1 MDPQERAALLDRAR
15 RTGIPRPELEAAVAI
30 LGAGS
35 NRDRVLRRAHA
46 QAWRLKAAGQQVPFW
61 LRVLDSRVH
70 AARRKPRPRP
80 AGLLAQ
86 IRSDEQRRGWVQ
98 LELTLGPLG
107 IVREAGPRPE
117 AAEEASDAAA

>member
-46 QAWRLKAAGQQVPFW
+46 QAWRP
-61 LRVLDSRVH
+61 
-70 AARRKPRPRP
+70 
-80 AGLLAQ
+80 
-86 IRSDEQRRGWVQ
+86 
-98 LELTLGPLG
+98 GPLSESPSSA
-107 IVREAGPRPE
+107 R
-117 AAEEASDAAA
+117 S

>member
-15 RTGIPRPELEAAVAI
+15 RPGVPRPELEAAVAV

-61 LRVLDSRVH
+61 LRVLDSRYH

-86 IRSDEQRRGWVQ
+86 IRSDEQRRGWIQ
-98 LELTLGPLG
+98 MELALGPLG
-107 IVREAGPRPE
+107 IVREKDPE
-117 AAEEASDAAA
+117 PAAREGQSRAA

>member
-15 RTGIPRPELEAAVAI
+15 RSGLPRADLEAAAAV
-30 LGAGS
+30 LGAGP

-46 QAWRLKAAGQQVPFW
+46 QAWRLKAAGREVPFW
-61 LRVLDSRVH
+61 LRVLDSRYH
-70 AARRKPRPRP
+70 SARRKPRPRP

-86 IRSDEQRRGWVQ
+86 IRSDEQRRGWTQ

-107 IVREAGPRPE
+107 IVRDAGPEPE
-117 AAEEASDAAA
+117 AAGAAIEAAA

>member
-61 LRVLDSRVH
+61 LRVLDSRYH

-107 IVREAGPRPE
+107 IVRERDPE
-117 AAEEASDAAA
+117 PDEGQSDAA

>member
-61 LRVLDSRVH
+61 LRVLDSRYH

-86 IRSDEQRRGWVQ
+86 IRSDVQRRGWVQ

-107 IVREAGPRPE
+107 IVREAVAEP
-117 AAEEASDAAA
+117 AAGEGQSHAA